1 MTEFVAHVEAFFE
14 AYFDFDPIAATG
26 SGMHDHDDR
35 WPDLAAGR
43 APERLAFIDGWTDR
57 FEACSDASLTV
68 DQQVDRDVILG
79 VLGAMHFGETELR
92 EETWS
97 PMAWVYLIGEGFF
110 GLIAREFAPLADRLA
125 SLAAR
130 AERLPEV
137 LDAARE
143 TLVGTP
149 RRPVDRFHT
158 EKALEQ
164 WPGLIGLL
172 DEAIATGEAAAPDD
186 RAVAAILPR
195 LRAARVVAAGGLAA
209 VEAHLRDVVLPA
221 SAGEGRLGPELFAAK
236 MGHTMKDPAMTP
248 DRIRDRAQAEYA
260 AVRAEMIR
268 IARDIAP
275 AWLAGRAVPADDG
288 EVVRA
293 VLDAIAVEHPER
305 HQLLDFCRTELAGI
319 EAFCRERDLIG
330 LVEEPLE
337 IAWTPV
343 FMRTFGGAMLSS
355 PGPLERGQKAIF
367 SITPT
372 PDDASPDE
380 VESRLRE
387 DNQRMLRLL
396 TIHEAVP
403 GHYLQGVYANR
414 SGSLARAIF
423 WSGVYA
429 EGWAV
434 YATQVMIDAGYQAD
448 DPALLLTHWKYYLRA
463 VTNALIDAGIHT
475 AGMTEDEAVGLM
487 VEGGFQEAAEA
498 RAKYDRARLSS
509 TQLSTYFVGS
519 LAFWDLEHEVRRR
532 AAAASGDPRGADA
545 VAQPR
550 VVGGYGQTPGFAY
563 RSHLEACLVH
573 GAPPV
578 PLLRRLVLGD

>member
-1 MTEFVAHVEAFFE
+1 MTDFAAHVDAFFE
-14 AYFDFDPIAATG
+14 AYFAFDPISATG

-35 WPDLAAGR
+35 WPDLSAAG
-43 APERLAFIDGWTDR
+43 APDRLAFIDAWADQFGA
-57 FEACSDASLTV
+57 FPDASLTV
-68 DQQVDRDVILG
+68 DEQVDRDVILG
-79 VLGAMHFGETELR
+79 VLGAMRFGETELR
-92 EETWS
+92 EEAWS
-97 PMAWVYLIGEGFF
+97 PMAWVYVIGEGFF

-130 AERLPEV
+130 AERLPAV

-143 TLVGTP
+143 TLVGAP
-149 RRPVDRFHT
+149 GRPVDRFHT

-164 WPGLIGLL
+164 WPGLIGLV

-186 RAVAAILPR
+186 AAVAAILAR
-195 LRAARVVAAGGLAA
+195 LRAARAVAADGLAA
-209 VEAHLRDVVLPA
+209 VEVHLRDVVLPV
-221 SAGEGRLGPELFAAK
+221 SAGEGRLGPELFATK
-236 MGHTMKDPAMTP
+236 MAHTMKDPAMTP
-248 DRIRDRAQAEYA
+248 DRIRDRAQGEYA

-275 AWLAGRAVPADDG
+275 AWLAGRAVPAADADI
-288 EVVRA
+288 VRA

-305 HQLLDFCRTELAGI
+305 HQVLGFCRTALAGI

-330 LVEEPLE
+330 LVDEPLD

-343 FMRTFGGAMLSS
+343 FLRAFGGAMLSS

-367 SITPT
+367 SITPM
-372 PDDASPDE
+372 PDDATDNE
-380 VESRLRE
+380 VESSLRE
-387 DNQRMLRLL
+387 DNDRMLRLL

-434 YATQVMIDAGYQAD
+434 YATQVMVDAGYQAD
-448 DPALLLTHWKYYLRA
+448 DPALLLTHWKYYLRST
-463 VTNALIDAGIHT
+463 TNALIDIGIHT
-475 AGMTEDEAVGLM
+475 AGMTEDEAVSLM
-487 VEGGFQEAAEA
+487 VEGGFQEEAEA

-550 VVGGYGQTPGFAY
+550 VVGGYGETPGFTY
-563 RSHLEACLVH
+563 RSHLESCLVH
-573 GAPPV
+573 GSPPM
-578 PLLRRLVLGD
+578 PLLRRLLLG